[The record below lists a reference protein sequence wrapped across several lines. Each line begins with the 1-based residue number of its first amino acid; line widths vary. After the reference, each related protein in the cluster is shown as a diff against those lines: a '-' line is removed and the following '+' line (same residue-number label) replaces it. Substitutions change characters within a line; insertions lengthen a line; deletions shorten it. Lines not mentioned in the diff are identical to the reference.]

1 MKQTLIHRSLLA
13 FFLLSCTSL
22 VQAQGPA
29 YIQGDL
35 LVMLRPD
42 GDVQQVAN
50 DLSVINRKSTGLTV
64 VRMVSAPMRTWLLHY
79 ENTDVPQ
86 LVMLRAIRGHH
97 AVAVAQNNHVVKD
110 RAIPNDTQYGQQWQ
124 HQNIHSEEAWD
135 ITTGGLTATGDTIV
149 VCVVENAD
157 LPHPDLVGNAWYN
170 VHEIAGNGVDDDGNG
185 YVDDVRGWSPQNN
198 NDNVYGGSHGTQ
210 VAGMIGAKGNNGSLV
225 AGANWNVKIMV
236 VTRQGVAED
245 AVVASYT
252 YPLVMRRA
260 YNASNGA
267 LGAFVVATNASW
279 GIDNGQPADS
289 PIWCAMYDTLGT
301 AGVLNCGATANNNV
315 DIDVVGDLPT
325 ACSSDF
331 MISVTATNTTDN
343 RTFSGY
349 GLTTIDVG
357 APGDNIFTTSIG
369 GGTGS
374 TSGTSFASP
383 LTAGVIG
390 LLYSAPCSSLMG
402 LVQGDPMEG
411 ALYVRQALFNGV
423 DQAGNLPG
431 QTVTGGRINSF
442 NSLQWIMNSC
452 GSCPAP
458 YGVQSSVTALGEATV
473 SWNSTASDVF
483 NLRYRPAGTTDWTVV
498 NGITDYAY
506 TLTSLPFCADYEF
519 QVEAD
524 CDTTTSD
531 FGASFFFTS
540 EGCCSAPAILNAL
553 AVDSSSATI
562 TWDDVLVASSYVLRY
577 AVQGTGAW
585 TEVSGLPDN
594 STTLTGLQGCA
605 VYEVQMLSTCV
616 GSLSDW
622 GPSTVFNSPGCGQ
635 CQDGNYCPSVSADA
649 STEWIDR
656 VILNSIDNTSGNN
669 DGYGAF
675 AEQGT
680 LLTIGQA
687 YPLTLTPGYSA
698 FNYAEYFTVWIDLDG
713 DGAFES
719 PSELLFDAG
728 STVNGTLTGT
738 LTVPVGSL
746 TGPKRMRV
754 VMKYNTAP
762 ADGCT
767 DGYDYGE
774 TEDYCVTLQSA
785 DAIGEL
791 PSDALQLY
799 PNPAVQQ
806 ITFDMANHT
815 IREGFVEVLDNTG
828 RMLVRLP
835 VRNGRSVVNTSTM
848 ANGSYFFRVLS
859 DDTETFR
866 GKFQVQHD

>member
-1 MKQTLIHRSLLA
+1 
-13 FFLLSCTSL
+13 
-22 VQAQGPA
+22 
-29 YIQGDL
+29 
-35 LVMLRPD
+35 
-42 GDVQQVAN
+42 
-50 DLSVINRKSTGLTV
+50 
-64 VRMVSAPMRTWLLHY
+64 
-79 ENTDVPQ
+79 
-86 LVMLRAIRGHH
+86 
-97 AVAVAQNNHVVKD
+97 
-110 RAIPNDTQYGQQWQ
+110 
-124 HQNIHSEEAWD
+124 
-135 ITTGGLTATGDTIV
+135 
-149 VCVVENAD
+149 
-157 LPHPDLVGNAWYN
+157 
-170 VHEIAGNGVDDDGNG
+170 
-185 YVDDVRGWSPQNN
+185 
-198 NDNVYGGSHGTQ
+198 VYGGSHGTQ
-210 VAGMIGAKGNNGSLV
+210 VAGMIGAKGNNGSQV

-279 GIDNGQPADS
+279 GIDNGQPADA

-301 AGVLNCGATANNNV
+301 AGILSCGATANNNV
-315 DIDVVGDLPT
+315 DVDVVGDLPT

-390 LLYSAPCSSLMG
+390 LLYSAPCSSLMA
-402 LVQGDPMEG
+402 LVHGDPMEG

-442 NSLQWIMNSC
+442 NSLQWIMNNC
-452 GSCPAP
+452 GACPAP
-458 YGVQSSVTALGEATV
+458 FGVQSSVTALGEATV

-506 TLTSLPFCADYEF
+506 TLTSLPYCSEYEF
-519 QVEAD
+519 QLEAD

-540 EGCCSAPAILNAL
+540 EGCCSAPAILSAT
-553 AVDSSSATI
+553 AVDSASASI
-562 TWDDVLVASSYVLRY
+562 TWDDVLVASNYVLRY
-577 AVQGTGAW
+577 SVQGTGAW
-585 TEVSGLPDN
+585 TEVAGLPDN
-594 STTLTGLQGCA
+594 STTLNGLQGCT
-605 VYEVQMLSTCV
+605 VYEVQMRSTCV

-622 GPSTVFNSPGCGQ
+622 GPSTVINTPGCGQ

-656 VILNSIDNTSGNN
+656 VILNSIDNSSGNN
-669 DGYGAF
+669 DGYASF
-675 AEQGT
+675 TDQGT
-680 LLTIGQA
+680 LLSSGQA

-698 FNYAEYFTVWIDLDG
+698 FNYTEYFTVWIDLDG
-713 DGAFES
+713 DGAFEN
-719 PSELLFDAG
+719 PSELIFDAG
-728 STVNGTLTGT
+728 NAVNGTLTGT
-738 LTVPVGSL
+738 LTVPVGSP
-746 TGPKRMRV
+746 TGPTRMRV

-774 TEDYCVTLQSA
+774 TEDYCVTLEGPN
-785 DAIGEL
+785 AIEDLSGV
-791 PSDALQLY
+791 SIHLY
-799 PNPAVQQ
+799 PNPAAQQ
-806 ITFDMANHT
+806 ITFDIA
-815 IREGFVEVLDNTG
+815 GPAASDVVEVLDNTG
-828 RMLVRLP
+828 RVLMRQA
-835 VRNGRSVVNTSTM
+835 VRNGRAVVTTNTM
-848 ANGSYFFRVLS
+848 ANGSYLFRVLS
-859 DDTETFR
+859 AEGQGVR
-866 GKFQVQHD
+866 GKFQVQRD

>member
-1 MKQTLIHRSLLA
+1 MKQTLIFRSLLA
-13 FFLLSCTSL
+13 LFLLSSSVL
-22 VQAQGPA
+22 AQAQGPA
-29 YIQGDL
+29 FVQGDL

-42 GDVQQVAN
+42 GDVQRVVS
-50 DLSVINRKSTGLTV
+50 DLSVVDGKPSDLTV
-64 VRMVSAPMRTWLLHY
+64 VRLVSAPMRTWLLHY
-79 ENTDVPQ
+79 SNQ
-86 LVMLRAIRGHH
+86 AISQQVMLRAVRGHH
-97 AVAVAQNNHVVKD
+97 TVAIAQNNHLVKD

-124 HQNIHSEEAWD
+124 HQNIHSEEAWE

-170 VHEIAGNGVDDDGNG
+170 IHEVAGNGVDDDGNG
-185 YVDDVRGWSPQNN
+185 YVDDVRGWSPQNS

-279 GIDNGQPADS
+279 GIDNGQPADA

-301 AGVLNCGATANNNV
+301 AGILSCGATANNNV
-315 DIDVVGDLPT
+315 DVDVVGDLPT

-331 MISVTATNTTDN
+331 MISVTATNTTDD

-402 LVQGDPMEG
+402 LVHGDPMEG

-442 NSLQWIMNSC
+442 NSLQWIMNNC
-452 GSCPAP
+452 GACPAP
-458 YGVQSSVTALGEATV
+458 YGVQSSVSALGEATV

-483 NLRYRPAGTTDWTVV
+483 NLRYRPVGTTDWTVV

-506 TLTSLPFCADYEF
+506 TLTSLPYCSAYEF
-519 QVEAD
+519 QLEAD

-540 EGCCSAPAILNAL
+540 EGCCAAPAILSAS
-553 AVDSSSATI
+553 AIDSTSAMI
-562 TWDDVLVASSYVLRY
+562 TWDDVLVASNYVLRY

-585 TEVSGLPDN
+585 TEVPGLPDN
-594 STTLTGLQGCA
+594 GTTLTGIQGCT
-605 VYEVQMLSTCV
+605 VYEVQMRSTCV

-622 GPSTVFNSPGCGQ
+622 GPSTVINTPGCGQ

-669 DGYGAF
+669 DGYASF
-675 AEQGT
+675 TDQGT
-680 LLTIGQA
+680 LLTIGQP
-687 YPLTLTPGYSA
+687 YPITLTPGYSA
-698 FNYAEYFTVWIDLDG
+698 FGYPEYFTIWMDLDG
-713 DGAFES
+713 DGAFEN
-719 PSELLFDAG
+719 PFELIFDAG
-728 STVNGTLTGT
+728 NAVNGTLTGT
-738 LTVPVGSL
+738 LTVPLGSP
-746 TGPKRMRV
+746 TGPLRMRV
-754 VMKYNTAP
+754 VMKYNTPP
-762 ADGCT
+762 ANGCT

-774 TEDYCVTLQSA
+774 TEDYCVTLQGA
-785 DAIGEL
+785 DAVGEL
-791 PSDALQLY
+791 STAGILTY

-806 ITFDMANHT
+806 ITFDLSGSTFA
-815 IREGFVEVLDNTG
+815 EGVVEVLDNTG
-828 RMLVRLP
+828 RTVVRQPL
-835 VRNGRSVVNTSTM
+835 RNGRALVNTGSM
-848 ANGSYFFRVLS
+848 ANGSYAYRIVLGGAQGL
-859 DDTETFR
+859 R
-866 GKFQVQHD
+866 GRFQVQHD